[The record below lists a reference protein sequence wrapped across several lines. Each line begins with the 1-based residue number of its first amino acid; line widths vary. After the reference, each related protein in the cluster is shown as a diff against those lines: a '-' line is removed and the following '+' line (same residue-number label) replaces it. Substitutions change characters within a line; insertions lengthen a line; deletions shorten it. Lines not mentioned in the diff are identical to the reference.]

1 MLPTSSNI
9 YEVNI
14 MAEKI
19 LNTRIQLKYDT
30 WENWSKTDVAGKGGN
45 LVLKAGEVA
54 ITAIKTG
61 DSVKQTTPPT
71 VMFKVGDGT
80 SKFSELPWA
89 SALAADVYAWAKAA
103 NKPTYTA
110 AEVGAATTADITD
123 AISKIPTTVD
133 TDTQY
138 QLVLSGHT
146 LKLQSKAKGATTWTD
161 VSGQSFTLPDNNTTY
176 SFAEGETNG
185 AFTVTPSGG
194 TATSVKIHGLG
205 SAAYT
210 ASDDYDAA
218 GAASAVQ
225 STLLGT
231 SSDAAGANTIY
242 GANKAASAAS
252 TAAATAQS
260 TANGKYSKPS
270 TGIPKSDLAEAV
282 QTSLDRADSAIQSHQ
297 TVKLETGTNNG
308 TVKLTVGGTA
318 TDNIAV
324 KGLAALAYKA
334 SLGKGDVGLGSV
346 VNAGQ
351 DSTPTAGSSNYVTSG
366 GVKSYVDSAISGV
379 TQFKYEVVSS
389 LPTASASTMGK
400 IYLVAHT
407 HSSTDGYDE
416 YITLES
422 GSTTKSYSW
431 EKIGNTDIDLSSY
444 VNTVS
449 GTANSGVVTNITK
462 SGNTVTVTSASL
474 ATGSPSASGTTTSFI
489 DTISQAANGKI
500 TATKKTVPS
509 ATQSAAGLMSA
520 ADKTK
525 LDGVASGATNVT
537 DSTVSGWGY
546 IKSYTDTNQ
555 KIKAKSGT
563 TDVTF
568 GNNDIVEFAAGSN
581 VTITPDATNKKI
593 TIASSYTD
601 TGVTSVSVTG
611 SGNAVTAASISGR
624 ALTLTKGATFLTSHQ
639 DISGK
644 QDKLTAGSHIS
655 ISGNTISAA
664 WPSASDSG
672 YAGINKTGT
681 VTSVAASTGLKIT
694 GTASTTPTVAIDDSV
709 VFVLN
714 GGSST
719 ENV

>member
-1 MLPTSSNI
+1 
-9 YEVNI
+9 

-45 LVLKAGEVA
+45 LVLKPGEVA

-123 AISKIPTTVD
+123 AISKIPTVVD

-146 LKLQSKAKGATTWTD
+146 LKLQSKAKGATTWID

-176 SFAEGETNG
+176 TFAEGETNG

-210 ASDDYDAA
+210 ASSDYDAA
-218 GAASAVQ
+218 GAASTVQ

-231 SSDAAGANTIY
+231 SNDAAGANTIY

-270 TGIPKSDLAEAV
+270 GGIPKSDLAEAV
-282 QTSLDRADSAIQSHQ
+282 QTSLDKADSAIQSHQ
-297 TVKLETGTNNG
+297 TITTGSTNG
-308 TVKLTVGGTA
+308 SIAVGGK
-318 TDNIAV
+318 DVAV
-324 KGLAALAYKA
+324 KGLAALAYKS

-346 VNAGQ
+346 VNAAQ
-351 DSTPTAGSSNYVTSG
+351 DSTPTANSTNYVTSG
-366 GVKSYVDSAISGV
+366 GVKSYVDSAINGV
-379 TQFKYEVVSS
+379 TQFKYEVVSD

-400 IYLVAHT
+400 IYLKAHSHGT
-407 HSSTDGYDE
+407 GDGYDE

-422 GSTTKSYSW
+422 GSTTKTYSW
-431 EKIGNTDIDLSSY
+431 EKIGNTDIDLSNY

-449 GTANSGVVTNITK
+449 GTASSGVVTNISK
-462 SGNTVTVTSASL
+462 SGNTVTVTSTSL
-474 ATGSPSASGTTTSFI
+474 ATNSPAASGTTTSFI

-500 TATKKTVPS
+500 TATKKTVS
-509 ATQSAAGLMSA
+509 TASNSAAGLMSA
-520 ADKTK
+520 TDKAK
-525 LDGVASGATNVT
+525 LDGIANNATAVT
-537 DSTVSGWGY
+537 DSTVGGWGY

-568 GNNDIVEFAAGSN
+568 GNNDVVEFVAGSN

-611 SGNAVTAASISGR
+611 GGNAVTSASISGR

-644 QDKLTAGSHIS
+644 QDKLTAGNHIT
-655 ISGNTISAA
+655 ISNNTISAA
-664 WPSASDSG
+664 WPTSSDSG
-672 YAGINKTGT
+672 YAGIGKTGT
-681 VTSVAASTGLKIT
+681 VTSVAAGTGLKIT
-694 GTASTTPTVAIDDSV
+694 GTASTTPTVDIDESIT
-709 VFVLN
+709 FILN